1 MRFPVSMLSPSRL
14 LAVCCLAAAL
24 SMIFACSDDGPTE
37 LATQPPSVM
46 TGQVSAITGAKAQCG
61 GTVTDDNGGAV
72 TARGVCWSTDTEPTV
87 LDAHTSDGTGTG
99 DFISSLAGL
108 ISSTT
113 YHVRAYATNSA
124 GTSYGDTVSFA
135 TGAYVDE
142 GSGGSPLDITGSLPY
157 SGEVSTAGY
166 SNYRITGETP
176 SAIYT
181 TVLAR
186 TDGLPYQVVPNAA
199 GSGGIACGWNNDTP
213 GDTIDCAMRAT
224 AEGVLDFAVRGDDTI
239 GGAFMITIAEEG
251 IVNEGTPSDP
261 VVVTSFPFSGG
272 ALIQSYY
279 LLTGLVPGGAY
290 AAEFVEASSPVAL
303 FLFPDDTYQQQ
314 PDICYSLNGSGSS
327 CNVAADASGQ
337 LYLLTNAQQ
346 EMYGVTYT
354 ISITEADV
362 ANEGGI
368 NTPIDISGRMPYS
381 GMVHLGSS
389 WYLVTGLDPLMPYTV
404 TLADASDNANLYL
417 YGPGWTAAGGR
428 QRDSYFYWANGGGN
442 PIACVSVADT
452 EGEIRIEVRGFDSAD
467 GATYTLDIAPGGIPN
482 QGYPGTPVD
491 LTGATPYA
499 GTIYNGPSYYV
510 FIGLAAGTDYTVTIS
525 LLTAD
530 LVLWVYDDGAFQN
543 QLCYS
548 NEAGTA
554 DETCVVQ
561 TATGEIHLRVTGA
574 SVVLGA
580 TFLVTLSP

>member
-1 MRFPVSMLSPSRL
+1 MRLPVRVSNPTRL
-14 LAVCCLAAAL
+14 LALFCLAAAL
-24 SMIFACSDDGPTE
+24 STIFACSDDNPTK
-37 LATQPPSVM
+37 LAAQAPSVM

-99 DFISSLAGL
+99 DFVSFLSGL
-108 ISSTT
+108 ISGTT
-113 YHVRAYATNSA
+113 YYVRAYGTNSA
-124 GTSYGDTVSFA
+124 GTSYGDTASFA

-142 GSGGSPLDITGSLPY
+142 GSGGSRVDITGSLPY
-157 SGEVSTAGY
+157 SGEVSAGGDSY
-166 SNYRITGETP
+166 YRITGVTP

-181 TVLAR
+181 IVLTR
-186 TDGLPYQVVPNAA
+186 TDGLPYQVVPNTA

-224 AEGVLDFAVRGDDTI
+224 AEGVLDFYVLGDDTI
-239 GGAFMITIAEEG
+239 GGAFMITIAEGG

-261 VVVTSFPFSGG
+261 VVVTSFPFSGC
-272 ALIQSYY
+272 AFIQSYY

-290 AAEFVEASSPVAL
+290 AAEFVEASSPIAL

-314 PDICYSLNGSGSS
+314 PNICYSLNGSGSS

-346 EMYGVTYT
+346 EIYGVTYT

-362 ANEGGI
+362 ANEGGV
-368 NTPIDISGRMPYS
+368 NTPVDISGQMPYS

-389 WYLVTGLDPLMPYTV
+389 WYLITGLDPLMPYTV

-428 QRDSYFYWANGGGN
+428 HYDSYFNWANGGGN
-442 PIACVSVADT
+442 PIACVSVAGT
-452 EGEIRIEVRGFDSAD
+452 AGEIRIEVRGFDSAD

-499 GTIYNGPSYYV
+499 GSIDHGPSYYV
-510 FIGLAAGTDYTVTIS
+510 FTGLAPATDYTVTIS

-530 LVLWVYDDGAFQN
+530 LVLYVYDDGAYQN
-543 QLCYS
+543 QLCSS
-548 NEAGTA
+548 NEFGTA

-561 TATGEIHLRVTGA
+561 TATGEIHLRIGGA
-574 SVVLGA
+574 TLIQGA
-580 TFLVTLSP
+580 TFLVTLNP